1 MKHVENGR
9 VYMLGIDKRTNI
21 KLEGHIGLWTV
32 TDAIFYDGNFYG
44 LLEHNT
50 YGDETE
56 AQVVKLNR
64 DDYREYWLTCKGRD
78 KEGSY
83 YIPTLRQ
90 LTGTWDDLITG
101 LQDYGMLEDLSDE
114 EAEKLYLTDY
124 EMNNIEPEV

>member
-1 MKHVENGR
+1 MKHIENNN
-9 VYMLGIDKRTNI
+9 VYMLGIDMKTNI

-32 TDAIFYDGNFYG
+32 IDAIFYDGNFYG
-44 LLEHNT
+44 LLEHNK

-56 AQVVKLNR
+56 YQVVILNR
-64 DDYREYWLTCKGRD
+64 KDYREYWLICKGSE

-83 YIPTLRQ
+83 YIPESRQ

-114 EAEKLYLTDY
+114 EAEKLYLSEKEINDT
-124 EMNNIEPEV
+124 EVLF